1 MGIKNQ
7 TWLTINFKEDT
18 FDVKL
23 SNESNVIQDIRSVD
37 SEINIAGMLDK
48 KIIYAMQEI
57 VDAEMNHKQYMQDK
71 KFIKESIMQYKELRQ
86 INVNQH
92 IEKKNGLS
100 YLSWSWAVD
109 QLLQLDDGATWEY
122 LEPKQFGESMMVFC
136 KVTAFGKSRTA
147 QLPVM
152 DFRNQAIPNP
162 NAYQVNTAMQ
172 RCLAKAISLHGIGL
186 YIYAGEDLPLV
197 DQDVMTDHPLKLIA
211 QEVTNQIKLGNTKS
225 AHERCEN
232 LSQEDKL
239 GVWSLLNAKTKLALK
254 KYLEA

>member
-1 MGIKNQ
+1 MRNKNYTWITIKY
-7 TWLTINFKEDT
+7 KEDA

-23 SNESNVIQDIRSVD
+23 FNENYVISEIRSVD
-37 SEINIAGMLDK
+37 SEINIAAMLDK
-48 KIIYAMQEI
+48 KIIYTIQEMA
-57 VDAEMNHKQYMQDK
+57 DAEMNHKQYMQDK
-71 KFIKESIMQYKELRQ
+71 KFTGEPIMQYKELRQ
-86 INVNQH
+86 INVSQH

-109 QLLQLDDGATWEY
+109 QLLQLDDSATWEY

-136 KVTAFGKSRTA
+136 KVTAFGKSRIA

-186 YIYAGEDLPLV
+186 YIYAGEDLPIS
-197 DQDVMTDHPLKLIA
+197 DKDVSTSI
-211 QEVTNQIKLGNTKS
+211 
-225 AHERCEN
+225 
-232 LSQEDKL
+232 
-239 GVWSLLNAKTKLALK
+239 
-254 KYLEA
+254 

>member
-1 MGIKNQ
+1 
-7 TWLTINFKEDT
+7 
-18 FDVKL
+18 
-23 SNESNVIQDIRSVD
+23 
-37 SEINIAGMLDK
+37 
-48 KIIYAMQEI
+48 
-57 VDAEMNHKQYMQDK
+57 
-71 KFIKESIMQYKELRQ
+71 
-86 INVNQH
+86 
-92 IEKKNGLS
+92 
-100 YLSWSWAVD
+100 
-109 QLLQLDDGATWEY
+109 
-122 LEPKQFGESMMVFC
+122 MVFC
-136 KVTAFGKSRTA
+136 KVNAFGKSRTA

-186 YIYAGEDLPLV
+186 YIYAGEDLPKV

-211 QEVTNQIKLGNTKS
+211 EEVTNQIKLGNTKS

>member
-1 MGIKNQ
+1 MRIKNQ
-7 TWLTINFKEDT
+7 TWLTIKYKEDT
-18 FDVKL
+18 FDIQL
-23 SNESNVIQDIRSVD
+23 SIETHAIREMRPVD
-37 SEINIAGMLDK
+37 SEINIAPMVDK
-48 KIIYAMQEI
+48 KVIYAIQEM
-57 VDAEMNHKQYMQDK
+57 VDIEINHKQH
-71 KFIKESIMQYKELRQ
+71 IKERIMQYKELRQ
-86 INVNQH
+86 INVSQH

-136 KVTAFGKSRTA
+136 KVTAFGKSRIA

-186 YIYAGEDLPLV
+186 YIYAGEDLPIPDKDV
-197 DQDVMTDHPLKLIA
+197 D
-211 QEVTNQIKLGNTKS
+211 
-225 AHERCEN
+225 
-232 LSQEDKL
+232 LS
-239 GVWSLLNAKTKLALK
+239 V
-254 KYLEA
+254 